1 MTRPIAPLLWLL
13 FLATGLLVIPSGV
26 LLWRRATESL
36 PSDELDTMRVVLQQ
50 IEREYVEDT
59 DPHRLMRAAIA
70 GMVDSLDNFSEFV
83 TEDEVADFEGR
94 ELEGTYQGIG
104 VVIAPGI
111 TPVTVQCPIAGG
123 PAERAGLRVGDRILG
138 VGEVDLTGLDARQA
152 VERAEKELRGPA
164 DTKIVLRIE
173 RDDQPTFLVEVER
186 SQVPE
191 QKVKWVRLL
200 DAKERIGYVYLAG
213 FQRGVSDEI
222 RRAVGELCADAGGKL
237 GGLVLDLRDD
247 PGGLL
252 TEAVGV
258 ANLFLKEGEIVR
270 LTRRGTVTETHAAQ
284 ASRCVWPDLP
294 LVLLVNGGTASASE
308 VVTGALQDH
317 ERAKVVGTRTFGKGV
332 VQSIFTFRNRPFRL
346 KITTARYVTPKGR
359 DIDGGSMHGSPHR
372 RDDDTRKG
380 GLQPDVEVRVGEDV
394 AGRLWGRRRDYDVP
408 QGLRTEVA
416 ALAEKLGF
424 APAAEPSPDGDPQL
438 ARALALLRSDV
449 KETSGR

>member
-1 MTRPIAPLLWLL
+1 MSR
-13 FLATGLLVIPSGV
+13 
-26 LLWRRATESL
+26 
-36 PSDELDTMRVVLQQ
+36 
-50 IEREYVEDT
+50 
-59 DPHRLMRAAIA
+59 
-70 GMVDSLDNFSEFV
+70 
-83 TEDEVADFEGR
+83 
-94 ELEGTYQGIG
+94 
-104 VVIAPGI
+104 
-111 TPVTVQCPIAGG
+111 
-123 PAERAGLRVGDRILG
+123 
-138 VGEVDLTGLDARQA
+138 
-152 VERAEKELRGPA
+152 
-164 DTKIVLRIE
+164 
-173 RDDQPTFLVEVER
+173 
-186 SQVPE
+186 
-191 QKVKWVRLL
+191 
-200 DAKERIGYVYLAG
+200 
-213 FQRGVSDEI
+213 
-222 RRAVGELCADAGGKL
+222 
-237 GGLVLDLRDD
+237 
-247 PGGLL
+247 LL

-270 LTRRGTVTETHAAQ
+270 LTRRGTVTESHAAQ
-284 ASRCVWPDLP
+284 PSRCVWPDLP

-438 ARALALLRSDV
+438 ARALALLRGDV
-449 KETSGR
+449 KETGGR